1 VSWNAAPRAHS
12 EFQVERPPWRRLKDG
27 TDAPTSVF
35 FYFFYKKK
43 ALQAFISLI
52 LGPGITIKKSIHI

>member
-1 VSWNAAPRAHS
+1 VSWNAVPRAHS

-27 TDAPTSVF
+27 TDGPTSVF
-35 FYFFYKKK
+35 FLIIYKKK

-52 LGPGITIKKSIHI
+52 LGAGITIKKGIHI